1 MAAGRKLGRG
11 LDSLLANR
19 QARDASE
26 GAGPLWIPVE
36 QLRPNRQ
43 QPRKDVE
50 RGLEEL
56 AESVRQ
62 HGLLQPIL
70 VTRAGPDEYEI
81 LAGERRW
88 RAARKAGLA
97 RVPVVVREGKLDEA
111 QRLELALI
119 ENIQRE
125 DLDPIERA
133 LACKALLEEHG
144 LTQEEVARRLGQER
158 STVANLVRLLDLP
171 PAIQAHVSR
180 GTISAGHARALLRL
194 NGRSEQEQVLKQVL
208 AQGWSVRTTE
218 ETCARLATG
227 KKQPAHRARPRL
239 PSWVGDLQTRLTRGL
254 GLRTEIR
261 LHRKGGGR
269 LVIHFTDQDELDR
282 LTQVLPVSDEAR
294 ELLQ

>member
-19 QARDASE
+19 QARESGGGD
-26 GAGPLWIPVE
+26 GPLWVPVE
-36 QLRPNRQ
+36 QLRPNGQ

-50 RGLEEL
+50 KGLEGL
-56 AESVRQ
+56 AESVRR

-70 VTRAGPDEYEI
+70 VTRSGPDEYEI

-97 RVPVVVREGKLDEA
+97 RVPVVVRDGRLDET

-133 LACKALLEEHG
+133 LACRTLIEEHG
-144 LTQEEVARRLGQER
+144 LTQEDVAQRLGQER

-180 GTISAGHARALLRL
+180 GTITAGHARALLRL
-194 NGRSEQEQVLKQVL
+194 NGRSEQEQVLKRIL
-208 AQGWSVRTTE
+208 AEGWSVRTTE
-218 ETCARLATG
+218 EACAALAAG
-227 KKQPAHRARPRL
+227 RNRPAHRARPRL
-239 PSWVGDLQTRLTRGL
+239 PAWVGDLQARLTRGL

-269 LVIHFTDQDELDR
+269 LVIHFADQDELDR
-282 LTQVLPVSDEAR
+282 LAQVLPIQDEAG
-294 ELLQ
+294 ELLR